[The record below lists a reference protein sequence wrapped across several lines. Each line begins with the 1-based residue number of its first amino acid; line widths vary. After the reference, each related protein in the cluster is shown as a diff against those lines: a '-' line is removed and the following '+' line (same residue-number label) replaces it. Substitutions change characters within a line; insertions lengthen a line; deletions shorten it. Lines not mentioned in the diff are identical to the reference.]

1 MRMALYFCE
10 ASHLSEYLTR
20 IANATSEDYAK
31 AQALFDS
38 KQDDDDEDDIY
49 DEDGDEARIAISGIL
64 SQDGPSWLARLFGMQ
79 GTAYGKIREAI
90 AKAEANPNI
99 AKVKL
104 SINSPGGDVAGV
116 DECWQALAACSKP
129 TLAINCG
136 LMASA
141 AYYLASACDKIE
153 SSAPNNEV
161 GSVGAYYAG
170 YDDTD
175 ALDQAGIKRVKIIAV
190 DSPRKDSDL
199 TSKAGRDEAQLRID
213 AQCRAFIGRVAEGR
227 GLAYDTVRTT
237 FGQGSVMVAEDP
249 DPSKADAISVGM
261 IDGLCAGVPGPT
273 SSTKTKARA
282 ALAVATAPHVT
293 QPGPQGQGEIP
304 MKLSEL
310 LAANP
315 EARAEYDAQIQAADK
330 AGSDRVQA
338 RVTAAKPFLAL
349 TVAADGYTQAE
360 AAEIGKLAA
369 AVMVG
374 EEEPSALKSFARLVD
389 LGVQSRKTAAAQAET
404 KEQGETNPTQ
414 ADPGIQGKAQAT
426 IKPER
431 IAEITAYAAANKLDV
446 NQVLQAELEYLAQR
460 A

>member
-31 AQALFDS
+31 AQALFDKS
-38 KQDDDDEDDIY
+38 DDDEDEDIY

-104 SINSPGGDVAGV
+104 SINSPGGDVQGV
-116 DECWQALAACSKP
+116 DECWQALSACTKP
-129 TLAINCG
+129 TLAVNCG

-175 ALDQAGIKRVKIIAV
+175 ALDQMGVKRVKIIAV

-213 AQCRAFIGRVAEGR
+213 AQCRAFIGRIAEGR
-227 GLAYDTVRTT
+227 GIEYDTVRTT

-249 DPSKADAISVGM
+249 DPSKPDAISVGM

-282 ALAVATAPHVT
+282 ALAVAPAPHVT

-369 AVMVG
+369 SVMVG

-389 LGVQSRKTAAAQAET
+389 LGVQSRKTAAAQVET
-404 KEQGETNPTQ
+404 AAQGETAPTQ
-414 ADPGIQGKAQAT
+414 VDPGVATQAT
-426 IKPER
+426 AKLGQKR
-431 IAEITAYAAANKLDV
+431 VDQIAAYATANKLDI
-446 NQVLQAELEYLAQR
+446 NACLKAELELAEER
-460 A
+460 S

>member
-1 MRMALYFCE
+1 
-10 ASHLSEYLTR
+10 
-20 IANATSEDYAK
+20 
-31 AQALFDS
+31 
-38 KQDDDDEDDIY
+38 
-49 DEDGDEARIAISGIL
+49 
-64 SQDGPSWLARLFGMQ
+64 
-79 GTAYGKIREAI
+79 
-90 AKAEANPNI
+90 
-99 AKVKL
+99 
-104 SINSPGGDVAGV
+104 
-116 DECWQALAACSKP
+116 
-129 TLAINCG
+129 
-136 LMASA
+136 
-141 AYYLASACDKIE
+141 
-153 SSAPNNEV
+153 
-161 GSVGAYYAG
+161 
-170 YDDTD
+170 
-175 ALDQAGIKRVKIIAV
+175 
-190 DSPRKDSDL
+190 
-199 TSKAGRDEAQLRID
+199 
-213 AQCRAFIGRVAEGR
+213 
-227 GLAYDTVRTT
+227 
-237 FGQGSVMVAEDP
+237 
-249 DPSKADAISVGM
+249 
-261 IDGLCAGVPGPT
+261 
-273 SSTKTKARA
+273 
-282 ALAVATAPHVT
+282 
-293 QPGPQGQGEIP
+293 

-431 IAEITAYAAANKLDV
+431 IAELTAYAAANKLDV

-460 A
+460 AGK